1 MNSKVKA
8 AFDKER
14 AEHPD
19 LQDSEVWTIVRDH
32 FKKAGDLASA
42 KAASGQM
49 GYSELAEIKGAEI
62 FMAGT
67 WLGET
72 YTQADVEEIA
82 ANTNKLLAMKK
93 FEPPAKVRKLGKG
106 KLGHSEAQ
114 EVAETAGL
122 PAAGWV
128 SKVYSNGAKLLA
140 DFKDVPAEMA
150 EWIRKGLYRY
160 VSSEI
165 YGEKLAAQYFGEYG
179 ISGKV
184 LRAVA
189 FLGADVPVV
198 KGLAPLPLALHE
210 AASGGY
216 KVAVFSQRDKH
227 IMAHDEP
234 DEDDKAGKKVPL
246 MVPANRHQPGALVK
260 MTGSDKTHQVHA
272 VHPDGS
278 YDTHELHNPEKEQKQ
293 VPHDN
298 LTLLAEQEAR
308 KELAKLAERLKPAQ
322 GDEPGQQTKE
332 EHMAEN
338 EAVKLAEKAATD
350 AKAEAAAEK
359 ASRIKLEEQVRD
371 GRIAAFCE
379 SHKEYITPALR
390 PAFEAV
396 AKAGAGMVKLA
407 EKDITFMDAFM
418 AFAEEFI
425 KAKKVVT
432 GETAPEGQSVTDAA
446 AEVKLAES
454 EYKDTQSAKS
464 GCEVKDAALLVEA
477 RAYAEGHKVPFRA
490 ALLAVAKL
498 HNIEEGGK

>member
-8 AFDKER
+8 AFAKER
-14 AEHPD
+14 AEHLD
-19 LQDSEVWTIVRDH
+19 LQDFEVWTIVRDH
-32 FKKAGDLASA
+32 FKATGQNALASQ
-42 KAASGQM
+42 AAGQT

-72 YTQADVEEIA
+72 YSEEDVAEIA

-93 FEPPAKVRKLGKG
+93 FEPPAKVKKLGKG

-128 SKVYSNGAKLLA
+128 SRVYLNGCKLLA

-165 YGEKLAAQYFGEYG
+165 YGDKLAAQYFGEYG

-210 AASGGY
+210 AATGGY

-234 DEDDKAGKKVPL
+234 DEDDKGGKVPL
-246 MVPANRHQPGALVK
+246 MVPANRHAPGALVK
-260 MTGSDKTHQVHA
+260 MAGSDKTQQVHA

-278 YDTHELHNPEKEQKQ
+278 YDIHELHNPGKEQKQ

-308 KELAKLAERLKPAQ
+308 EELAKLAERLTPAQ
-322 GDEPGQQTKE
+322 DEKPGQQTKE
-332 EHMAEN
+332 EQMAEN
-338 EAVKLAEKAATD
+338 EAVKLAEKTAADAVAKLAEAD
-350 AKAEAAAEK
+350 AKVKALEAA
-359 ASRIKLEEQVRD
+359 QRD

-379 SHKEYITPALR
+379 THKEYIIPALR

-396 AKAGAGMVKLA
+396 AKAEGGMVKLA
-407 EKDITFMDAFM
+407 EKELSFMDAFL

-446 AEVKLAES
+446 AEVKLAEAQ
-454 EYKDTQSAKS
+454 YKDTQSAKS
-464 GCEVKDAALLVEA
+464 GCDVKDAALLVEA

>member
-1 MNSKVKA
+1 MNPKVKA

-32 FKKAGDLASA
+32 FKAAGDNRSASQ
-42 KAASGQM
+42 AAGQT

-72 YTQADVEEIA
+72 YSEEDVAEIA

-93 FEPPAKVRKLGKG
+93 FEPPAKVKKLGKG

-128 SKVYSNGAKLLA
+128 SRVYLNGCKLLA

-165 YGEKLAAQYFGEYG
+165 YGDKLAAQYFGEYG

-210 AASGGY
+210 SATGGY

-234 DEDDKAGKKVPL
+234 DEDDKGGKVPL
-246 MVPANRHQPGALVK
+246 MVPANRHAPGALVK
-260 MTGSDKTHQVHA
+260 MAGSDKIHQVHA
-272 VHPDGS
+272 THPDGS
-278 YDTHELHNPEKEQKQ
+278 YDVHELHNPGKEQKQ

-308 KELAKLAERLKPAQ
+308 EELAKLAERLTPAQ
-322 GDEPGQQTKE
+322 GDKPGQQTKE
-332 EHMAEN
+332 EQMAEN
-338 EAVKLAEKAATD
+338 EAVKLAEKTAADAVAKLAETD
-350 AKAEAAAEK
+350 AKVKALEAA
-359 ASRIKLEEQVRD
+359 QRD

-379 SHKEYITPALR
+379 THKEYIIPALK

-396 AKAGAGMVKLA
+396 AKAEGGMVKLA
-407 EKDITFMDAFM
+407 EKELSFMDAFL

-432 GETAPEGQSVTDAA
+432 GETAPEGQSATDAA
-446 AEVKLAES
+446 AEVKLAEAHYA
-454 EYKDTQSAKS
+454 ETQSAKS
-464 GCEVKDAALLVEA
+464 GCDVQAADLLVEA
-477 RAYAEGHKVPFRA
+477 RKYAEEHKTSFKA
-490 ALLAVAKL
+490 ALLACAKL
-498 HNIEEGGK
+498 RAAKGV

>member
-1 MNSKVKA
+1 MNPKVKA
-8 AFDKER
+8 AFAKER
-14 AEHPD
+14 EEHPD

-32 FKKAGDLASA
+32 FKAAGDNRSASQ
-42 KAASGQM
+42 AAGQT

-72 YTQADVEEIA
+72 YSEEDVAEIA

-93 FEPPAKVRKLGKG
+93 FEPPAKVKKLGKG

-128 SKVYSNGAKLLA
+128 SRVYAEGAKLLA

-165 YGEKLAAQYFGEYG
+165 YGDKLAAQYFGEYG

-210 AASGGY
+210 AATGGY

-234 DEDDKAGKKVPL
+234 DEDDKGGKVPL
-246 MVPANRHQPGALVK
+246 MVPANRHAPGALVK
-260 MTGSDKTHQVHA
+260 MAGSDKTQQVYA

-278 YDTHELHNPEKEQKQ
+278 YDVHELHNPGKEQKQ

-308 KELAKLAERLKPAQ
+308 EELAKLAERLTPAQ
-322 GDEPGQQTKE
+322 DEKPGQPTKE
-332 EHMAEN
+332 EQMAEN
-338 EAVKLAEKAATD
+338 EAVKLAEKTAADAVAKLAEAD
-350 AKAEAAAEK
+350 AKVKALEAA
-359 ASRIKLEEQVRD
+359 QRD

-379 SHKEYITPALR
+379 THKEYIIPALK

-396 AKAGAGMVKLA
+396 AKADGGMVKLA
-407 EKDITFMDAFM
+407 EKELSFMDAFL

-425 KAKKVVT
+425 KAKKIVT
-432 GETAPEGQSVTDAA
+432 GEIAPEGQSVTDAA
-446 AEVKLAES
+446 AEVKLAEAQ
-454 EYKDTQSAKS
+454 YKDTQSAKS
-464 GCEVKDAALLVEA
+464 GCEVKDANLLVEA